1 MGFEPTTLGSGSE
14 ALGGEIPNLTE
25 SFQIYEQLTGGRIS
39 AGINGRHLR
48 KWVGVVT
55 AIPHVRKERGYRTN
69 DTERT
74 ADSFRS

>member
-25 SFQIYEQLTGGRIS
+25 SFQIYKQLTGGRIS
-39 AGINGRHLR
+39 AGMNGRHLR
-48 KWVGVVT
+48 KWMAWSQPPRMSG
-55 AIPHVRKERGYRTN
+55 KNGGYRTN